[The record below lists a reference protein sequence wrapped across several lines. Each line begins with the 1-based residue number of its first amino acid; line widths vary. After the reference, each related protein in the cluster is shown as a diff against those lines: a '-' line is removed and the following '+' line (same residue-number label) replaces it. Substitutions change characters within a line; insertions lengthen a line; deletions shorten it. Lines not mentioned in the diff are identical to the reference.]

1 MFSCVRKS
9 SGKIVVEYFRMWPWD
24 EKVLEILT
32 VFFVLAL
39 GVMMMIQLKRLSLG
53 TTCPILQIW
62 K

>member
-1 MFSCVRKS
+1 
-9 SGKIVVEYFRMWPWD
+9 MWPWD